1 MIGIDA
7 ATFDLINPWIN
18 DLPNLKKLIGDGASG
33 ELFSRLPITA
43 AAWTSAATG
52 KNPGKHGLFEFTE
65 RMENSYFDLQPVD
78 SKDRKCDAVWNIL
91 SREKKKV
98 IVVHYP
104 MTYPPEEVNGIM
116 VSDVITT
123 PSITSNFAYPPD
135 IKIELMKQI
144 TDFRITINEMFKD
157 GSGKEDIYL
166 SELMK
171 LTESQ
176 KNTALYLMKKYE
188 WEFFFIEIHAV
199 DLVCH
204 FFWKYMDKTHPNH
217 DPELEKKYGSAI
229 FQIYKNVD
237 DVVGKL
243 LQNITD
249 DVSVIVMSDHGVGPL
264 YKYVYFNNFLLDK
277 GLMKIKGGF
286 LPQLKYWLFKNGF
299 TVDNCL
305 KIIPRKTILYLLGN
319 NKKNNKT
326 DTKDVGKIE
335 DTNKEKR
342 RKRLSIPNPFLSY
355 SDVDWSQTK
364 AYSIGFISPI
374 YINLMGR
381 EPHGII
387 QKGDEYKK
395 IVGEVINELNYI
407 KDSDTNE
414 KIFDY
419 ALTKEVFSGKYSN
432 KAPDIAVIMKDMAYI
447 GRDVNAYYPPFF
459 SAFRTNKLMEPS
471 VIQDIS
477 GTHRMNGIVILKGN
491 NIKEKFI
498 IKGAE
503 IEDIAPT
510 ILYLMDLKIPKDM
523 DGKVLIDAFEPHY
536 TKDKPVIY
544 TDMMEE
550 KNEKDSIAFSKD
562 DETKIKERLRNLGY
576 LS

>member
-1 MIGIDA
+1 
-7 ATFDLINPWIN
+7 
-18 DLPNLKKLIGDGASG
+18 
-33 ELFSRLPITA
+33 
-43 AAWTSAATG
+43 
-52 KNPGKHGLFEFTE
+52 
-65 RMENSYFDLQPVD
+65 
-78 SKDRKCDAVWNIL
+78 
-91 SREKKKV
+91 
-98 IVVHYP
+98 
-104 MTYPPEEVNGIM
+104 
-116 VSDVITT
+116 
-123 PSITSNFAYPPD
+123 
-135 IKIELMKQI
+135 
-144 TDFRITINEMFKD
+144 
-157 GSGKEDIYL
+157 
-166 SELMK
+166 
-171 LTESQ
+171 
-176 KNTALYLMKKYE
+176 
-188 WEFFFIEIHAV
+188 
-199 DLVCH
+199 
-204 FFWKYMDKTHPNH
+204 
-217 DPELEKKYGSAI
+217 
-229 FQIYKNVD
+229 
-237 DVVGKL
+237 
-243 LQNITD
+243 
-249 DVSVIVMSDHGVGPL
+249 MSDHGVGPL